1 MYVFKYI
8 NETFDFDHWFKPH
21 DPNISHV
28 HKPFQESVTGS
39 NDSWPE
45 VLLLIKTVWNY

>member
-28 HKPFQESVTGS
+28 HNLFKSLWLEAWLVARGVIV
-39 NDSWPE
+39 N
-45 VLLLIKTVWNY
+45 